1 MAKEIITL
9 SDLEEFGSELLQN
22 IRTIIIEVKATSSNP
37 QPKEEQTWLKS
48 NQVQRLLGISSGT
61 LQTFRINGTIPYTK
75 VGGVIFYDLK
85 DIKKVMEMNKRNGL

>member
-9 SDLEEFGSELLQN
+9 SDLEEFGSELLQK
-22 IRTIIIEVKATSSNP
+22 IKTIIIEVKATSINP
-37 QPKEEQTWLKS
+37 PPREEQTWIKS

-61 LQTFRINGTIPYTK
+61 LQTLRINGTIPYTK

-85 DIKKVMEMNKRNGL
+85 DIKKVLEMNKRNGF